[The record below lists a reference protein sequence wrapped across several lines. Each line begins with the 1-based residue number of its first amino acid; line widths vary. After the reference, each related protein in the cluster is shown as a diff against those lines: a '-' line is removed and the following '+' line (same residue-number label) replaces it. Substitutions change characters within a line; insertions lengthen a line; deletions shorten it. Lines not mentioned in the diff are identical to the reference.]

1 MTTSH
6 ASDPVRILLIDDDED
21 DYFITN
27 DLLADIERQQF
38 KLDWASTYNDGFAA
52 FFNQAHDI
60 YLVDYRL
67 GSENGLTLLRA
78 MIDHGTNAP
87 IILLTGQGDH
97 EVDIEAMQAGA
108 ADYLVKGQINP
119 QLLERSIRYAIERRR
134 AEDARIKL
142 ENQLRQ
148 AQKMDAIGQLA
159 GGIAHDFN
167 NVLTAIMSYAGVAK
181 RMLDPDHR
189 AVSRIDG
196 IEESVQRAASLTR
209 QLLAFASRQFIA
221 PQVLDLNQLVLNVSH
236 LLRRLIS
243 ANIELVT
250 LPADGL
256 GLTKADPGQLE
267 QVIINLVVNARDAMP
282 NGGKLLIETSNVTLD
297 ETYTQQH
304 LDMWPGEYVLLAVT
318 DTGSG
323 MPPEVLAHI
332 FEPFFTT
339 KEEGKG
345 TGLGLATCYGIIKQ
359 SEGYIHV
366 YSEEGTGT
374 TFKVYL
380 PRVHDTA
387 VTTTAVA
394 KSEHLPTGT
403 ETVLLAEDE
412 PSVRQLVT
420 TVLHQQG
427 YTVIAAANGVEAL
440 HLARENTELGID
452 LLVSDVV
459 MPQMGGS
466 LLAQSIKTIYPDIKI
481 LFISGYPDNSV
492 TQSGILEQ
500 GSAFLQKPFSSEL
513 LAHKVRDLLDEE

>member
-1 MTTSH
+1 MTTLS
-6 ASDPVRILLIDDDED
+6 PEPIRVLLIDDDED
-21 DYFITN
+21 DYFITG

-38 KLDWASTYNDGFAA
+38 KLDWVSTYEEGFAT
-52 FFNQAHDI
+52 FFKQEHDI

-67 GSENGLTLLRA
+67 GKDNGLLLLRA
-78 MIDHGTNAP
+78 MIDHGTVAP

-134 AEDARIKL
+134 AEDTRIKL

-148 AQKMDAIGQLA
+148 AQKMDAIGQFA

-181 RMLDPDHR
+181 RMMDPEHK
-189 AVSRIDG
+189 AISRIDG
-196 IEESVQRAASLTR
+196 IEESVHRAASLTR

-221 PQVLDLNQLVLNVSH
+221 PQVLDLNRLVLDLSQ

-250 LPADGL
+250 LPTDEL
-256 GLTKADPGQLE
+256 GMIKADPGQLE

-282 NGGKLLIETSNVTLD
+282 MGGKLLIETNNVTLD
-297 ETYTQQH
+297 DVYAQQH
-304 LDMWPGEYVLLAVT
+304 LDMLPGDYVMLAVT

-323 MPPEVLAHI
+323 MSEEVLAHI

-339 KEEGKG
+339 KKEGKG
-345 TGLGLATCYGIIKQ
+345 TGLGLAMCYGIVKQ
-359 SEGYIHV
+359 SEGYLHV
-366 YSEEGTGT
+366 YSEEGIGT

-380 PRVHDTA
+380 PRVYDKVTSPTA
-387 VTTTAVA
+387 VGQTLQ
-394 KSEHLPTGT
+394 LPTGT

-412 PSVRQLVT
+412 PAVRQLVT

-427 YTVIAAANGVEAL
+427 YTVIAAANGEEAL
-440 HLARENTELGID
+440 HLAQENKELTID

-459 MPQMGGS
+459 MPQMGGTM
-466 LLAQSIKTIYPDIKI
+466 LAQRIKAIYPDIKI
-481 LFISGYPDNSV
+481 LFISGYPDNTV
-492 TQSGILEQ
+492 TQSGLLKK
-500 GSAFLQKPFSSEL
+500 GSIFLQKPFSSSKL
-513 LAHKVRDLLDEE
+513 VHTVRQLLDL